1 MKLYARLPQPVLAR
15 QKKLCRLYRLSSNL
29 PFSLCSK
36 RPLTSPFANGRC
48 ADGHETLWKEGVWLF
63 RILAPFDK
71 PSTSA
76 VSTKKC
82 VEILQLR
89 QGKWKFYAFGDSKH
103 LSPEFF
109 QNTNFIHVYPLFVR
123 YFNGFVRSSKLHPSV
138 WAGAEGAGEPEPT
151 WPIPMNPSIWK
162 NRSQRRCPMKLG
174 VARKRRNFNV

>member
-1 MKLYARLPQPVLAR
+1 MKLYACLPQPVLAR
-15 QKKLCRLYRLSSNL
+15 QKTCRLYRLSSNL

-71 PSTSA
+71 PSTSG

-82 VEILQLR
+82 GEILQLH

-109 QNTNFIHVYPLFVR
+109 QKTNFIHFYPLFIR
-123 YFNGFVRSSKLHPSV
+123 YFNGFVGSSKLHPSV
-138 WAGAEGAGEPEPT
+138 WARRGGSRGAGADMADSDESEYLEESESEEMSDEAWSAT
-151 WPIPMNPSIWK
+151 
-162 NRSQRRCPMKLG
+162 
-174 VARKRRNFNV
+174 